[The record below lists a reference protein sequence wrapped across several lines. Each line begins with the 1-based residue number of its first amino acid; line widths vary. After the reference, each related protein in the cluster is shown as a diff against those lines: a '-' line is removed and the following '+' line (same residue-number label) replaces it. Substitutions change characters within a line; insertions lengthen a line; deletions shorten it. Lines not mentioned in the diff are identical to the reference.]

1 MLFENITISEQLTRV
16 NPTIS
21 TMINNN
27 MVAARTNNNL
37 RIPRIAFNIYSN
49 KMIIFVTVSESLREG
64 F

>member
-1 MLFENITISEQLTRV
+1 MVFENITISEQLTRV

-27 MVAARTNNNL
+27 KVVARTNNNL
-37 RIPRIAFNIYSN
+37 RIPRTAFNIYPN
-49 KMIIFVTVSESLREG
+49 KLIIFVTISESLREG